1 MYCYWVWILLTLS
14 VANLSEGLSQK
25 NFFSWE
31 KMFGTASSTLT
42 ACFLGVSKDFNLEYI
57 PFLYLALKS
66 VSSSEASLIWNR
78 CKFVFIKY
86 VSELDNGSIKPP
98 MNWWTWV
105 TSYCKS
111 TSNWKGHIG
120 RGVKSH
126 SIPILIK
133 MPFWRYFQESAQ
145 TIARTPLE
153 IAQIILGWISGLDDV
168 CILLR

>member
-1 MYCYWVWILLTLS
+1 
-14 VANLSEGLSQK
+14 
-25 NFFSWE
+25 
-31 KMFGTASSTLT
+31 MFGTASSTLT
-42 ACFLGVSKDFNLEYI
+42 ACFLGLSKDFNLEYI

-66 VSSSEASLIWNR
+66 VSSSEASLYETDER
-78 CKFVFIKY
+78 FSFIKY
-86 VSELDNGSIKPP
+86 VSKHKLDNALIKPP

-126 SIPILIK
+126 SIPVLIK

-145 TIARTPLE
+145 TIARTSLQS
-153 IAQIILGWISGLDDV
+153 AQIILSWISGLDDV